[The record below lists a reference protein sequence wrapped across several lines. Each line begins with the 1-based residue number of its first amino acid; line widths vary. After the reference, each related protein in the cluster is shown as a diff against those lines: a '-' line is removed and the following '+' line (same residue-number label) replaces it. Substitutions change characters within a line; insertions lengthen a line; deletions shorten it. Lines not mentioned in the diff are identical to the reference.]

1 MNSKLMN
8 KVMKYLLLV
17 SGISVF
23 VGAFFRLQHYP
34 NGDFF
39 LMAGLLTHFVIS
51 TFEVSRLKNIIADK
65 DK

>member
-1 MNSKLMN
+1 
-8 KVMKYLLLV
+8 MKYLLLV

-39 LMAGLLTHFVIS
+39 LMAGLLAHFVIS
-51 TFEVSRLKNIIADK
+51 TFEVSCLKNIIADN